1 MRLIVPIIIIIGVVI
16 FQSVFIVQEISQ
28 AIVLQFGDPKKII
41 TKAGLNFKL
50 PFIQNV
56 VYLDKRILNLD
67 SAPEEVIAADQKRLI
82 VDAIA
87 RFKIVDPLKFYISVG
102 NERVARSRLSTI
114 INSRIRGVLGTQEL
128 ATLLSTDRAKQ
139 MAIIQNDVNTEAKTL
154 GIQIVVI
161 GVFLFQSIVIVQE
174 INQAIVLQFGDP
186 KKIISKAGLNF
197 KLPFIQ
203 NVVFLDKRIL
213 NLDNAP
219 QEVIA
224 ADQKR
229 LIVDAIARFKIV
241 DPLKFY
247 ISVGNERVAR
257 SRLSTIINSRI
268 RGVLGTQELATLLST
283 DRAKQMAINQN
294 DVNTEAKTLGI
305 QIVDVRIKRADLPPA
320 NSDAIYK
327 RMQTEREREA
337 KEFRAQGAEIAQK
350 IRSTADKYVT
360 VLLANPN
367 KKSEIMK
374 GEGDGQRNKIFANAF
389 GQDPQFFA
397 FYRAMQ
403 AYETALIGGETSL
416 VLSPD
421 SEFFKFFGKA
431 MKPR

>member
-1 MRLIVPIIIIIGVVI
+1 MKAVKFITPTIVLIAVVI
-16 FQSVFIVQEISQ
+16 FQSLFIVQEIS
-28 AIVLQFGDPKKII
+28 
-41 TKAGLNFKL
+41 
-50 PFIQNV
+50 
-56 VYLDKRILNLD
+56 
-67 SAPEEVIAADQKRLI
+67 
-82 VDAIA
+82 
-87 RFKIVDPLKFYISVG
+87 
-102 NERVARSRLSTI
+102 
-114 INSRIRGVLGTQEL
+114 
-128 ATLLSTDRAKQ
+128 
-139 MAIIQNDVNTEAKTL
+139 
-154 GIQIVVI
+154 
-161 GVFLFQSIVIVQE
+161 
-174 INQAIVLQFGDP
+174 QAIVLQFGDP

-213 NLDNAP
+213 NLDNEP

-268 RGVLGTQELATLLST
+268 RGVLGKQELATLLST
-283 DRAKQMAINQN
+283 DRTKQMSIIQN
-294 DVNTEAKTLGI
+294 DVNTEAKNFGI
-305 QIVDVRIKRADLPPA
+305 EIVDVRIKRADLPPA

-350 IRSTADKYVT
+350 IRSTADKDVT
-360 VLLANPN
+360 VILAEAN

-374 GEGDGQRNKIFANAF
+374 GEGDGERNKIFASAF
-389 GQDPQFFA
+389 GRDPQFFA

-403 AYETALIGGETSL
+403 AYEKALIGGETSL

-431 MKPR
+431 MKPAVKR